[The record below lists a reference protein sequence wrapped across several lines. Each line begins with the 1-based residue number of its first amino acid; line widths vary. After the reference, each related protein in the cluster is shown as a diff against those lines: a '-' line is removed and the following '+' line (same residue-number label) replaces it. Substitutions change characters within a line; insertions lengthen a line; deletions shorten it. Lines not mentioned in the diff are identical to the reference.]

1 MKCIF
6 AWQCMKCKFALQCM
20 KCTLSSVYEM
30 KVSFF
35 NVWNVPLLY
44 NVWNVLCLR
53 TVWNVRPGGLQH
65 PTCTLIDGDC
75 RGLLVKYVS
84 VVMRILKSFFN
95 DHYKVI
101 VFVSAFAPSWDLP
114 VKYIQMVM
122 RIFQWSFQSHCI
134 CILYNSMLMS
144 VWDALVGVP
153 AWLESGLGNLSKMHL
168 LGLLRVQCTPKSI
181 LSDKDIGVHFQV
193 KFWPQ

>member
-1 MKCIF
+1 MVLCMKCTF
-6 AWQCMKCKFALQCM
+6 AWQCMKCKFDLQCM
-20 KCTLSSVYEM
+20 KCTFVWNELYLHCI
-30 KVSFF
+30 KCKFF
-35 NVWNVPLLY
+35 CNVWNEPLIC
-44 NVWNVLCLR
+44 NVWNVLCLC
-53 TVWNVRPGGLQH
+53 TVWNLRLGGLQH

-134 CILYNSMLMS
+134 CIC
-144 VWDALVGVP
+144 V
-153 AWLESGLGNLSKMHL
+153 
-168 LGLLRVQCTPKSI
+168 
-181 LSDKDIGVHFQV
+181 
-193 KFWPQ
+193 